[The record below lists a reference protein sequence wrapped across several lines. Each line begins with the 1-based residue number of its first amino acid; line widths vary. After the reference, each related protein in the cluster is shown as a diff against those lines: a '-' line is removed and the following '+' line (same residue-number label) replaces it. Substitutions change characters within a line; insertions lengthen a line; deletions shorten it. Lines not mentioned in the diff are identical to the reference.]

1 MDETPNGHDD
11 IEPSGIGITLGL
23 IAKEFY
29 PDKNLNLLTC
39 KSTRDLDGE
48 WGLAV
53 AVVVARIETNRNLDT
68 CMRRVLSR
76 VDA

>member
-48 WGLAV
+48 WGLAI
-53 AVVVARIETNRNLDT
+53 AVVVARIETNRNLAT
-68 CMRRVLSR
+68 CMQRVLSR